1 MYAPCLSCRMGCQRL
16 VRETVQEVSS
26 TVALAKS
33 SNRQNRVYMIAQP
46 IEEELVNDIES
57 GKFDTRLEFRTRGR
71 LMADNYGWDVNQAR
85 KIFAFGPTDRDAN
98 VIIDATVGIDTREIK
113 DSVVAAFTQY
123 VPTSYDTL
131 WLTLSSTALEGPIAG
146 EQFRGIRLQI
156 TDLKLHADAIHRG
169 MGQMF
174 EPVRRSICGAI
185 LYAKPALVEPFY
197 LVDIQVHESAVGAV
211 YSLLTKK
218 RGIVINEEQREGT
231 PLKILQAYLP
241 VMESF
246 GFNEELRGATHGQA
260 FPQMVFDHW
269 ENLLGNPLDP
279 NERAGA
285 VAKETRMR
293 KGLEPTPRLV
303 EFWVDKL

>member
-1 MYAPCLSCRMGCQRL
+1 M
-16 VRETVQEVSS
+16 T
-26 TVALAKS
+26 
-33 SNRQNRVYMIAQP
+33 AQP
-46 IEEELVNDIES
+46 LGEELVNDIES
-57 GKFDTRLEFRTRGR
+57 GKFDTRQEFKARGR

-98 VIIDATVGIDTREIK
+98 VIVDATVGIDTREIK
-113 DSVVAAFTQY
+113 DSVISAFTH
-123 VPTSYDTL
+123 
-131 WLTLSSTALEGPIAG
+131 TALEGPLAG

-156 TDLKLHADAIHRG
+156 PDVKLHADAIHRG

-231 PLKILQAYLP
+231 PLKTLQAHLP

-246 GFNEELRGATHGQA
+246 GFNEDLRGATHGQA

-269 ENLLGNPLDP
+269 EILSGNPLDP
-279 NERAGA
+279 NDKAGA
-285 VAKETRMR
+285 VVRDTRIR
-293 KGLEPTPRLV
+293 KGMEPSPRPV
-303 EFWVDKL
+303 EYWVDKL